1 MSARTPT
8 GRARGSRLLLGV
20 AVLLSATSAGAA
32 ATHGADEVASQSAN
46 AIAHHSANGANQ
58 TADDIARRS
67 ANGANQTA
75 TDIARL
81 EATVKAYETE
91 LALLRSR
98 RAIENLQAAYG
109 YYFDKGQWRQ
119 VADLFSTG
127 ASFEFGQRGVYVGR
141 AHILKALSTLFGP
154 EGLRAG
160 QLNNYMML

>member
-58 TADDIARRS
+58 TAA
-67 ANGANQTA
+67 
-75 TDIARL
+75 DIARL

-127 ASFEFGQRGVYVGR
+127 ASFEFGQR
-141 AHILKALSTLFGP
+141 
-154 EGLRAG
+154 
-160 QLNNYMML
+160 